1 MTRPTG
7 AKSQLWTND
16 DGQDDRGI
24 TTRRIACAA
33 CPPTLKPP
41 GTPVLHGQS
50 HRPDIE
56 GLRAIAVLLVLA
68 YHGQVGLFAGGFL
81 GVDVFFVISG
91 FLITRS
97 LMLEGQH
104 TGRIGLAE
112 FYARRARR
120 LLPAAALVL
129 VVTAIGV
136 RWLLPVTMWRSF
148 GADIAA
154 SAVYVVNWRFAAR
167 SVDYLAE
174 DILPSPVLHFWSL
187 AIEEQ
192 FYIVWPL
199 LIIAALWMAR
209 RRGANP
215 RTVMAWTLGL
225 LVIVPSLTWS
235 MVATAAE
242 PARSFFDTGTRM
254 WELGLGGLTALLT
267 TRPLPIPARAA
278 TAIKAIAV
286 ATIVGLA
293 MALDETAAW
302 PSWVA
307 LGATVPTAVLLALG
321 GRGTDP
327 VERVLSVAPM
337 QRVGAWSYSLYLW
350 HWPPLAILAARWG
363 GLTTSQALAI
373 VALSF
378 IPAVASYRLVENP
391 IRFGTTLRASPGLS
405 LSVGANLSLVAA
417 IAGVAVVISTTLNP
431 AASPFAAQPGS
442 PAAPGAGALP
452 NTDNPDGDP
461 DDPDD
466 AVTNPSLTPAD
477 LETLLV
483 GIGPVTPPPA
493 LATQD
498 LPRTYPDGCWTR
510 VGNPRPIVCE
520 YGDPDSTVHVALL
533 GDSKAGQWMSALID
547 IAERN
552 SWRLTNIT
560 KSACPLT
567 LAMPDYRG
575 DPAHDCLEWGE
586 RVIELLAA
594 DPPDIVLASQVAS
607 AAWTDDPDASR
618 QDLMV
623 DGMVDAYRRI
633 ESNGSRIVLLLDNPH
648 PGLTVYDCV
657 AKHMDDLRPCVFER
671 NDDRGGRTAQ
681 LAAAEQGGFAVLD
694 MMDQICPTSPC
705 LPVIGGV
712 LVFRQGSHLTASYV
726 NSMTPVL
733 EDRLRALLHTQ
744 PST

>member
-1 MTRPTG
+1 M
-7 AKSQLWTND
+7 
-16 DGQDDRGI
+16 
-24 TTRRIACAA
+24 
-33 CPPTLKPP
+33 
-41 GTPVLHGQS
+41 
-50 HRPDIE
+50 
-56 GLRAIAVLLVLA
+56 LLVLA

-129 VVTAIGV
+129 LVTAAGV

-154 SAVYVVNWRFAAR
+154 SAVYVVNWRFAGR

-199 LIIAALWMAR
+199 LIIAALWVAR

-215 RTVMAWTLGL
+215 RTVMAWALGL

-235 MVATAAE
+235 IVATAAE

-254 WELGLGGLTALLT
+254 WELGLGGLTALLAS
-267 TRPLPIPARAA
+267 RPIPITARLA
-278 TAIKAIAV
+278 TAIKAV
-286 ATIVGLA
+286 AITTIIA
-293 MALDETAAW
+293 MAMVLDETAAW
-302 PSWVA
+302 PGWLA
-307 LGATVPTAVLLALG
+307 LGAVVPTAVLLALG
-321 GRGTDP
+321 GRGTDA
-327 VERVLSVAPM
+327 VERVLAVEPM
-337 QRVGAWSYSLYLW
+337 QHVGAWSYSLYLW

-373 VALSF
+373 VAVSF
-378 IPAVASYRLVENP
+378 IPAVASYKLVENP

-405 LSVGANLSLVAA
+405 LSVGANLSLISA
-417 IAGVAVVISTTLNP
+417 IAGVAVVISTTLTS
-431 AASPFAAQPGS
+431 ATSPITAQPGS
-442 PAAPGAGALP
+442 PTAPGANVLP
-452 NTDNPDGDP
+452 TQAP
-461 DDPDD
+461 DDDPTDQ
-466 AVTNPSLTPAD
+466 ALTPAD
-477 LETLLV
+477 LQALLV
-483 GIGPVTPPPA
+483 GVEPITPPPA

-498 LPRTYPDGCWTR
+498 LPRTYPDGCWVRRGDPAPR
-510 VGNPRPIVCE
+510 VCT
-520 YGDPDSTVHVALL
+520 YGDPDSAVHIALV
-533 GDSKAGQWMSALID
+533 GDSKAGQWASALIR

-552 SWRLTNIT
+552 GWRLSHIG

-575 DPAHDCLEWGE
+575 DPAPDCLEWGD
-586 RVIELLAA
+586 RVIDLLAA
-594 DPPDIVLASQVAS
+594 DPADIVLASQVAS
-607 AAWTDDPDASR
+607 QAWSDDPAASR

-633 ESNGSRIVLLLDNPH
+633 ESNGSRVILLLDNPH
-648 PGLTVYDCV
+648 PGLTVYECA
-657 AKHMDDLRPCVFER
+657 AKHLDDLRPCVFER

-681 LAAAEQGGFAVLD
+681 LAAAQLGSFPVLD
-694 MMDQICPTSPC
+694 MMDQICPVSPC
-705 LPVIGGV
+705 LPVIGNI
-712 LVFRQGSHLTASYV
+712 LVYRQGSHLTASYV
-726 NSMTPVL
+726 NSMAPVL
-733 EDRLRALLHTQ
+733 EERLLALLR
-744 PST
+744 SSR